1 MIFRMFDTMGLVKV
15 VSGHIS
21 PVTKCVFLLPT
32 HSCYVQK
39 MGLQRLYRACV
50 KAEKRSD
57 TSNKVK
63 DTVEMKIKFTVSIYG
78 IKDEINLR
86 T

>member
-1 MIFRMFDTMGLVKV
+1 MIFRMFDTVGLVKV
-15 VSGHIS
+15 GSGHIS

-32 HSCYVQK
+32 HPCYFQK
-39 MGLQRLYRACV
+39 MGLLLYRACI
-50 KAEKRSD
+50 KAEKCSD